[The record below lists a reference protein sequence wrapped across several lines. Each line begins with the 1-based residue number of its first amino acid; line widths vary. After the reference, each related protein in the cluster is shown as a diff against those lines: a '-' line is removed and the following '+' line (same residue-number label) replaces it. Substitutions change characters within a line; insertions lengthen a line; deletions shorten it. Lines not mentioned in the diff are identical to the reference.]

1 MVTTAISIYDVEAA
15 GATKTERAG
24 IVRLKS
30 EIKQVRAGSADCF
43 PKGFRGKQT

>member
-1 MVTTAISIYDVEAA
+1 LVTTAISIYDVEAA

-24 IVRLKS
+24 IVKLKS

-43 PKGFRGKQT
+43 PKGL